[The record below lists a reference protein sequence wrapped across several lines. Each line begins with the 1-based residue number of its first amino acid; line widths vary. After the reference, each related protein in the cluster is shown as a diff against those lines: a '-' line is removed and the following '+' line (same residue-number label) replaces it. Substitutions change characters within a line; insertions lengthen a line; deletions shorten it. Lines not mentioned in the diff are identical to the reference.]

1 VRIGL
6 LCPYSVTIP
15 GGVQGQVLAIARS
28 LRAKG
33 HAARVLAPADGVPP
47 DPFVT
52 PLGVSVPT
60 AANGSVAPVAPDP
73 SAQLRT
79 IRAIIDE
86 GFDVLH
92 LHEPLAP
99 GPTMTALL
107 LNPVPMIGTFHA
119 AGDSASYRYGA
130 PVLRWGLR
138 RLRHRVAVSPDAR
151 DLAQRYLSGDYE
163 LLFNGIEVDRY
174 AHGPVAETCGPTILF
189 CGRHEPRKGLAV
201 LLEALQSLPSDVTVW
216 VASDGP
222 ETERLKALHAGD
234 PRIHWL
240 GRISD
245 EDKMARLRGAD
256 VFCSPAVMGESFGV
270 VLLEAMAA
278 GTAVVASDLD
288 GYRNVAT
295 HEVDALLSPVGD
307 AAALA
312 SALRR
317 ALTDHRCRDALVGAG
332 RARADEFAMDHL
344 ADLYLERY
352 ERIRSQ
358 RSRRGPQ
365 PALRRRS

>member
-1 VRIGL
+1 MRIGL

-15 GGVQGQVLAIARS
+15 GGVQGQVLALARA
-28 LRAKG
+28 LRAQG
-33 HAARVLAPADGVPP
+33 HPTRVLAPADGVPP
-47 DPFVT
+47 DPGVT

-60 AANGSVAPVAPDP
+60 AANGSIAPVAPDP

-79 IRAIIDE
+79 IRAILDE
-86 GFDVLH
+86 DFDVLH

-107 LNPVPMIGTFHA
+107 VNAVPMIGTFHA
-119 AGDSASYRYGA
+119 AGDSASYRYAA
-130 PVLRWGLR
+130 PILRWGLR

-174 AHGPVAETCGPTILF
+174 AEGPVTAGDGRTIFF

-201 LLEALQSLPSDVTVW
+201 LLEALQSLPADVTVW

-222 ETERLKALHAGD
+222 ETERLQAAYAGD
-234 PRIHWL
+234 PRIEWL

-245 EDKMARLRGAD
+245 DDKMARLRGAD
-256 VFCSPAVMGESFGV
+256 VFCAPALMGESFGV

-278 GTAVVASDLD
+278 GTAVVASDLH

-295 HEVDALLSPVGD
+295 HRRDALLAEVGS
-307 AAALA
+307 AGALA
-312 SALRR
+312 DALGTV
-317 ALTDHRCRDALVGAG
+317 LTDERCRDELVAAG
-332 RARADEFAMDHL
+332 RERAGQFAMDHL
-344 ADLYLERY
+344 AALYLERY
-352 ERIRSQ
+352 ERIR
-358 RSRRGPQ
+358 RTRP
-365 PALRRRS
+365 

>member
-1 VRIGL
+1 MKVGI

-15 GGVQGQVLAIARS
+15 GGVQGQVLALARA
-28 LRAKG
+28 LRTKG
-33 HAARVLAPADGVPP
+33 HPTRVLAPADGVPP
-47 DPFVT
+47 DAGVT
-52 PLGVSVPT
+52 PLGASVPT
-60 AANGSVAPVAPDP
+60 AANGSIAPVAPDP

-79 IRAIIDE
+79 MRAILDE
-86 GFDVLH
+86 DFDVLH

-107 LNPVPMIGTFHA
+107 LNAVPMIGTFHA
-119 AGDSASYRYGA
+119 AGDSSSYRYAA

-151 DLAQRYLSGDYE
+151 ELAHRYLAGEYE
-163 LLFNGIEVDRY
+163 LLFNGIEIDRY
-174 AHGPVAETCGPTILF
+174 AHGPVTAGEGPTIFF
-189 CGRHEPRKGLAV
+189 CGRHEPRKGLAL

-216 VASDGP
+216 VGSDGP
-222 ETERLKALHAGD
+222 ETERLQTAYAGD
-234 PRIHWL
+234 RRIVWL

-256 VFCSPAVMGESFGV
+256 VFCTPALMGESFGV

-295 HEVDALLSPVGD
+295 HGQDSLLATVGD
-307 AAALA
+307 AGALA
-312 SALRR
+312 DALRTALGDEQRR
-317 ALTDHRCRDALVGAG
+317 AELVEAG
-332 RARADEFAMDHL
+332 RERAGQFSMDLL

-352 ERIRSQ
+352 ERISTTH
-358 RSRRGPQ
+358 S
-365 PALRRRS
+365 

>member
-1 VRIGL
+1 VKVGI

-15 GGVQGQVLAIARS
+15 GGVQGQVLALARA
-28 LRAKG
+28 LRSKG
-33 HAARVLAPADGVPP
+33 HPTRVLAPADGVPP
-47 DPFVT
+47 DAGVT

-60 AANGSVAPVAPDP
+60 AANGSIAPVAPDP

-79 IRAIIDE
+79 MRAILDE

-107 LNPVPMIGTFHA
+107 LNAVPMIGTFHA
-119 AGDSASYRYGA
+119 AGDSSSYRYAA
-130 PVLRWGLR
+130 PILRWGLR

-151 DLAQRYLSGDYE
+151 ELAHRYLAGEYE
-163 LLFNGIEVDRY
+163 LLFNGIEIDRY
-174 AHGPVAETCGPTILF
+174 ADGPVTTGDGPTIFF
-189 CGRHEPRKGLAV
+189 CGRHEPRKGLAL

-216 VASDGP
+216 VGSDGP
-222 ETERLKALHAGD
+222 ETERLQAAYAGD
-234 PRIHWL
+234 RRIEWL

-256 VFCSPAVMGESFGV
+256 VFCAPALMGESFGV

-295 HEVDALLSPVGD
+295 HGQDALLATVGD

-312 SALRR
+312 DALRT
-317 ALTDHRCRDALVGAG
+317 ALGDEQRRGELVAAG
-332 RARADEFAMDHL
+332 RDRAGQFSMDLL

-352 ERIRSQ
+352 ERIRT
-358 RSRRGPQ
+358 RS
-365 PALRRRS
+365 

>member
-1 VRIGL
+1 MKVGL

-15 GGVQGQVLAIARS
+15 GGVQGQVLALARA

-33 HAARVLAPADGVPP
+33 HPTRVLAPADGVPP
-47 DPFVT
+47 DAGVT
-52 PLGVSVPT
+52 PLGASVPT

-79 IRAIIDE
+79 IRAILDE

-107 LNPVPMIGTFHA
+107 VKAVPMIGTFHA
-119 AGDSASYRYGA
+119 AGDSASYRYAA
-130 PVLRWGLR
+130 PILRWGLR

-151 DLAQRYLSGDYE
+151 DLAQRYLAGDYE
-163 LLFNGIEVDRY
+163 LLFNGIEIDRY
-174 AHGPVAETCGPTILF
+174 ADGPVTTGEGPTIFF
-189 CGRHEPRKGLAV
+189 CGRHEPRKGLAL

-216 VASDGP
+216 VGSDGP
-222 ETERLKALHAGD
+222 ETERLKAAYAGD
-234 PRIHWL
+234 RRIVWL

-256 VFCSPAVMGESFGV
+256 VFCTPALMGESFGV

-295 HEVDALLSPVGD
+295 HGADALLAPVGD

-312 SALRR
+312 DALSTALRDEPR
-317 ALTDHRCRDALVGAG
+317 RTELVAAG
-332 RARADEFAMDHL
+332 RERATQFSMDHL

-352 ERIRSQ
+352 ERIRT
-358 RSRRGPQ
+358 RP
-365 PALRRRS
+365 

>member
-1 VRIGL
+1 VKVGV

-15 GGVQGQVLAIARS
+15 GGVQGQVLALART

-33 HAARVLAPADGVPP
+33 HPTRVLAPADGVPP
-47 DPFVT
+47 DAGVT

-60 AANGSVAPVAPDP
+60 AANGSIAPVAPDP

-79 IRAIIDE
+79 IRAILDE

-107 LNPVPMIGTFHA
+107 LNAVPMVGTFHA
-119 AGDSASYRYGA
+119 AGDSSSYRYAA
-130 PVLRWGLR
+130 PILRWGLR

-151 DLAQRYLSGDYE
+151 DLAHRYLSGDYE
-163 LLFNGIEVDRY
+163 LLFNGIEIERY
-174 AHGPVAETCGPTILF
+174 ADGPVIAGDGPTVFF
-189 CGRHEPRKGLAV
+189 CGRHEPRKGLGL
-201 LLEALQSLPSDVTVW
+201 LLESLQSLPSDVTVW

-222 ETERLKALHAGD
+222 ETERLKAAYAGD
-234 PRIHWL
+234 RRVVWL

-245 EDKMARLRGAD
+245 EEKMARLRGAD
-256 VFCSPAVMGESFGV
+256 VFCAPALMGESFGV

-295 HEVDALLSPVGD
+295 HGADALLATVGD

-312 SALRR
+312 EALRTALGDESRR
-317 ALTDHRCRDALVGAG
+317 ADLVDAG
-332 RARADEFAMDHL
+332 RQRAGQFSMDHL

-352 ERIRSQ
+352 ERIRT
-358 RSRRGPQ
+358 RS
-365 PALRRRS
+365 

>member
-1 VRIGL
+1 MKVGL

-15 GGVQGQVLAIARS
+15 GGVQGQVLALARS

-33 HAARVLAPADGVPP
+33 HPTRVLAPADGVPP
-47 DPFVT
+47 DAGVT

-79 IRAIIDE
+79 IRAILDE

-107 LNPVPMIGTFHA
+107 VKAVPMIGTFHA
-119 AGDSASYRYGA
+119 AGDSASYRYAA

-151 DLAQRYLSGDYE
+151 ALAQRYLSGEYE
-163 LLFNGIEVDRY
+163 LLFNGIEIERY
-174 AHGPVAETCGPTILF
+174 ADGPVTPGEGPTIFF

-222 ETERLKALHAGD
+222 ETERLQAAYAGD
-234 PRIHWL
+234 RRIVWL
-240 GRISD
+240 GRISE

-256 VFCSPAVMGESFGV
+256 VFCAPALMGESFGV

-295 HEVDALLSPVGD
+295 HDRDALLATVGD
-307 AAALA
+307 ASALAEALRAALRDEP
-312 SALRR
+312 RR
-317 ALTDHRCRDALVGAG
+317 TELVAAG
-332 RARADEFAMDHL
+332 RERATQFSMDHL

-352 ERIRSQ
+352 ERIRT
-358 RSRRGPQ
+358 RT
-365 PALRRRS
+365 

>member
-1 VRIGL
+1 VKVGL

-15 GGVQGQVLAIARS
+15 GGVQGQVLALARS

-33 HAARVLAPADGVPP
+33 HPTRVLAPADGVPP
-47 DPFVT
+47 DAGVT

-79 IRAIIDE
+79 IRAILDE

-107 LNPVPMIGTFHA
+107 VKAVPMIGTFHA
-119 AGDSASYRYGA
+119 AGDSASYRYAA

-151 DLAQRYLSGDYE
+151 ALAQRYLSGEYE
-163 LLFNGIEVDRY
+163 LLFNGIEIERY
-174 AHGPVAETCGPTILF
+174 ADGPVTPGEGPTIFF

-222 ETERLKALHAGD
+222 ETERLQAAYAGD
-234 PRIHWL
+234 RRIVWL
-240 GRISD
+240 GRISE

-256 VFCSPAVMGESFGV
+256 VFCAPALMGESFGV

-295 HEVDALLSPVGD
+295 HDRDALLATVGD
-307 AAALA
+307 ASALAEALRAALRDEP
-312 SALRR
+312 RR
-317 ALTDHRCRDALVGAG
+317 TELVAAG
-332 RARADEFAMDHL
+332 RERATQFSMDHL

-352 ERIRSQ
+352 ERIRT
-358 RSRRGPQ
+358 RT
-365 PALRRRS
+365 

>member
-1 VRIGL
+1 MKVGL

-15 GGVQGQVLAIARS
+15 GGVQGQVLALARS

-33 HAARVLAPADGVPP
+33 HPTRVLAPADGVPP
-47 DPFVT
+47 DAGVT

-79 IRAIIDE
+79 IRAILDE

-107 LNPVPMIGTFHA
+107 VKAVPMIGTFHA
-119 AGDSASYRYGA
+119 AGDSASYRYAA
-130 PVLRWGLR
+130 PILRWGLR

-151 DLAQRYLSGDYE
+151 ALAQRYLSGEYE
-163 LLFNGIEVDRY
+163 LLFNGIEIERY
-174 AHGPVAETCGPTILF
+174 ADGPVTPGDGPTIFF

-222 ETERLKALHAGD
+222 ETERLQAAYAGD
-234 PRIHWL
+234 RRIVWL
-240 GRISD
+240 GRISE

-256 VFCSPAVMGESFGV
+256 VFCAPALMGESFGV

-295 HEVDALLSPVGD
+295 HDRDALLATVGD
-307 AAALA
+307 ASALADALQAALRDEP
-312 SALRR
+312 RR
-317 ALTDHRCRDALVGAG
+317 TELVAAG
-332 RARADEFAMDHL
+332 RERATQFSMDHL

-352 ERIRSQ
+352 ERITIR
-358 RSRRGPQ
+358 P
-365 PALRRRS
+365 

>member
-1 VRIGL
+1 
-6 LCPYSVTIP
+6 
-15 GGVQGQVLAIARS
+15 
-28 LRAKG
+28 
-33 HAARVLAPADGVPP
+33 
-47 DPFVT
+47 VT
-52 PLGVSVPT
+52 PLGASVPT

-79 IRAIIDE
+79 IRAILDE

-107 LNPVPMIGTFHA
+107 VKAVPMIGTFHA
-119 AGDSASYRYGA
+119 AGDSASYRYAA
-130 PVLRWGLR
+130 PILRWGLR

-151 DLAQRYLSGDYE
+151 DLAQRYLAGDYE
-163 LLFNGIEVDRY
+163 LLFNGIEIDRY
-174 AHGPVAETCGPTILF
+174 ADGPVTTGEGPTIFF
-189 CGRHEPRKGLAV
+189 CGRHEPRKGLAL

-216 VASDGP
+216 VGSDGP
-222 ETERLKALHAGD
+222 ETERLKAAYAGD
-234 PRIHWL
+234 RRIVWL

-256 VFCSPAVMGESFGV
+256 VFCTPALMGESFGV

-295 HEVDALLSPVGD
+295 HGADALLAPVGD

-312 SALRR
+312 DALSTALRDEPR
-317 ALTDHRCRDALVGAG
+317 RTELVAAG
-332 RARADEFAMDHL
+332 RERATQFSMDHL

-352 ERIRSQ
+352 ERIRT
-358 RSRRGPQ
+358 RP
-365 PALRRRS
+365 